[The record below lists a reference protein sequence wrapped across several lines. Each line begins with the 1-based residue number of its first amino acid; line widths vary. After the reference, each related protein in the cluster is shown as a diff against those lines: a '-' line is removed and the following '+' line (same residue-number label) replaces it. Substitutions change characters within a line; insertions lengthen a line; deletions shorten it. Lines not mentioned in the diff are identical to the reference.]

1 MAGDSDLP
9 KKRGNRNMTT
19 TREAAVQIRADL
31 KKRGWTSRD
40 VSVRT
45 SQFAGGSS
53 IDVEII
59 GGS

>member
-1 MAGDSDLP
+1 
-9 KKRGNRNMTT
+9 MTT